1 MHLAPFVPPS
11 LEKRPG
17 CFKRSQNLLNLP
29 STLLVLMT
37 LAWASP
43 ALAQEAPMR
52 RTLTVTG
59 RGVENVQT
67 TKAEVRLGVEAQGK
81 TASEVQQAVA
91 RRSSAVVNLLR
102 SRNVER
108 LETTGISLSPNY
120 NYENGKQQLV
130 GYIGSNI
137 VSFRVATDQSGVLLD
152 QAVKAGATRID
163 GISFIAAD
171 EAINQAR
178 QQALREATQD
188 ALTQA
193 SAVLGSLN
201 LTQREIVSIQ
211 VDAANV
217 SPPPVPLRREALS
230 AADSAPTPV
239 IGGEQEIET
248 SITLQ
253 VSY

>member
-1 MHLAPFVPPS
+1 
-11 LEKRPG
+11 
-17 CFKRSQNLLNLP
+17 
-29 STLLVLMT
+29 
-37 LAWASP
+37 
-43 ALAQEAPMR
+43 LAQEKLM

-120 NYENGKQQLV
+120 NFTNGKQQLV

-163 GISFIAAD
+163 GISFIASD

-178 QQALREATQD
+178 QQALQEATQD

-193 SAVLGSLN
+193 NAVLKSLN
-201 LTQREIVSIQ
+201 LTQQGIVSIQ
-211 VDAANV
+211 VNGARV
-217 SPPPVPLRREALS
+217 SPPPPMPFQGEAALRA
-230 AADSAPTPV
+230 AADSPPTPV

-248 SITLQ
+248 SVTLQ

>member
-1 MHLAPFVPPS
+1 MENPS
-11 LEKRPG
+11 FSNQPR
-17 CFKRSQNLLNLP
+17 NLLSLP
-29 STLLVLMT
+29 SILLILVS
-37 LAWASP
+37 LAWTSP
-43 ALAQEAPMR
+43 ALAQEALMR

-108 LETTGISLSPNY
+108 LETTGISLNPNY

-137 VSFRVATDQSGVLLD
+137 VSFRVATERAGVLLD

-188 ALTQA
+188 ALTEA
-193 SAVLGSLN
+193 DAVLKSLN
-201 LTQREIVSIQ
+201 LTRREIVSIQ
-211 VDAANV
+211 VDAAKV
-217 SPPPVPLRREALS
+217 SPPPVPLQREALS

-248 SITLQ
+248 SVTLQ

>member
-1 MHLAPFVPPS
+1 MRLAPLVLPIEDPS
-11 LEKRPG
+11 FSKRPW
-17 CFKRSQNLLNLP
+17 NLLSLP
-29 STLLVLMT
+29 SVLLVLMS

-43 ALAQEAPMR
+43 ALAQEALTR

-120 NYENGKQQLV
+120 NYDNGKQQLV

-137 VSFRVATDQSGVLLD
+137 VSFRVGTEQAGVLLD
-152 QAVKAGATRID
+152 EAVKAGATRID
-163 GISFIAAD
+163 GISFIAVD

-193 SAVLGSLN
+193 GTVLKSLN

-211 VDAANV
+211 VSGATV
-217 SPPPVPLRREALS
+217 SPPPVPLQRQALS
-230 AADSAPTPV
+230 AADSALTPV

-248 SITLQ
+248 SVTLQ

>member
-1 MHLAPFVPPS
+1 
-11 LEKRPG
+11 
-17 CFKRSQNLLNLP
+17 
-29 STLLVLMT
+29 
-37 LAWASP
+37 
-43 ALAQEAPMR
+43 MR

-67 TKAEVRLGVEAQGK
+67 TEAEVRLGVEAQGK

-91 RRSSAVVNLLR
+91 RRSSAVVSLLR
-102 SRNVER
+102 SRNVAR
-108 LETTGISLSPNY
+108 LQTTGINLSPNY
-120 NYENGKQQLV
+120 NYASGKQQLV

-137 VSFRVATDQSGVLLD
+137 VSFRVATDQSGALLD

-163 GISFIAAD
+163 GISFIASD
-171 EAINQAR
+171 ETINQAR
-178 QQALREATQD
+178 RQALREATQD

-201 LTQREIVSIQ
+201 LTQREIVNIQ
-211 VDAANV
+211 VNGAGV
-217 SPPPVPLRREALS
+217 SPPPPMPLQREALS
-230 AADSAPTPV
+230 AADAAPTPV

-248 SITLQ
+248 SVTLQ